1 MLLTSNVA
9 ADIFVKFHIS
19 LMVVFFLLP
28 FEVGDSLE
36 LVKLF

>member
-19 LMVVFFLLP
+19 LMVVFFP
-28 FEVGDSLE
+28 FPLK
-36 LVKLF
+36 LVAL